1 MKKLLIACAASL
13 MLTGAAV
20 SAEELPY
27 LRELPQYNYYS
38 TTLLTEESYPEVR
51 ITTEYPSIMLSD
63 YYDGDHL
70 FLCFAGPEGALPE
83 HFDNDEAGY
92 IDEEK
97 QIQYYY
103 QVAESASFEE
113 FINEAAEDDYILL
126 DGSDGTAARID
137 PDKNKAY
144 GMIKTTEFGKSA
156 KLYIKIVLDSLS
168 SKMPLETRVD
178 ALTKAILPEIE
189 RVSGAMRYEP
199 FDPYWSAGT
208 FGGVKMLDYDFQSLI
223 TVDFPSMELTAGD
236 GSKLTGTIIPTRLR
250 GDDFAGIIY
259 FEKGLYAELDIEYDT
274 YSYAQHQLEENA
286 DDVFTHTYDSG
297 NEWVVYISN
306 RDSSENKPFSWYAT
320 HFVDYESQYSGPYGL
335 TIHITGDNKI
345 KWANEDDI
353 LSDLEK
359 FDSFIFGNPAD
370 DPYTPSGNSE
380 AAESADEGAEPAGDD
395 GAQAEPAEDAG
406 SEAAAWIC
414 PDCGQENT
422 GNFCTNCGSPKPE
435 ENGAW
440 TCPECGQEGN
450 EGNFCSN
457 CGAAKP

>member
-137 PDKNKAY
+137 PDKNAAY
-144 GMIKTTEFGKSA
+144 GMLKTTEFGKSA

-236 GSKLTGTIIPTRLR
+236 GSTLTGTIIPTRLR

-259 FEKGLYAELDIEYDT
+259 FGKGLYAELDIEYDT

-306 RDSSENKPFSWYAT
+306 RDSENRPFGWYAT
-320 HFVDYESQYSGPYGL
+320 HFVDYESEYSGQYGL
-335 TIHITGDNKI
+335 SIHISSTNGI
-345 KWANEDDI
+345 RWADENDI
-353 LSDLEK
+353 FTDLEK
-359 FDSFIFGNPAD
+359 FDSFVFGNPAD

>member
-38 TTLLTEESYPEVR
+38 TTLLTEESYPEVC
-51 ITTEYPSIMLSD
+51 ITPEYPSIMLSD
-63 YYDGDHL
+63 YYDGEPL
-70 FLCFAGPEGALPE
+70 FLCFAGPEGASPE

-92 IDEEK
+92 IDEDQ

-137 PDKNKAY
+137 PDKNAAY
-144 GMIKTTEFGKSA
+144 GMIKTTEFGKSS

-168 SKMPLETRVD
+168 TKMPLETRVG
-178 ALTKAILPEIE
+178 ALTEAILPEVE
-189 RVSGAMRYEP
+189 RVSGAMRYEV
-199 FDPYWSAGT
+199 FDSYWSAGK
-208 FGGVKMLDYDFQSLI
+208 FGGVKLLDYDFQTLM
-223 TVDFPSMELTAGD
+223 TVAFPSMELTAGD
-236 GSKLTGTIIPTRLR
+236 GSKLTGTYIPTRLR
-250 GDDFAGIIY
+250 GNDFSGLIY
-259 FEKGLYAELDIEYDT
+259 FGKGLNADLDIEYDT
-274 YSYAQHQLEENA
+274 YSYAQYQLEENA
-286 DDVFTHTYDSG
+286 DDVFTHTFDSG
-297 NEWVVYISN
+297 NEWIVYISN
-306 RDSSENKPFSWYAT
+306 RDSENKPFGWYAT
-320 HFVDYESQYSGPYGL
+320 HFVDYESEYSGQYGL
-335 TIHITGDNKI
+335 SIHVSSTNGIR
-345 KWANEDDI
+345 WADENDV
-353 LSDLEK
+353 LTDLEK
-359 FDSFIFGNPAD
+359 FDSFIFGSPAD
-370 DPYTPSGNSE
+370 DPYTPPEKSE
-380 AAESADEGAEPAGDD
+380 AVESTGEGAEAEPAGDES
-395 GAQAEPAEDAG
+395 A
-406 SEAAAWIC
+406 EAAWTC
-414 PDCGQENT
+414 PGCGEENT

-457 CGAAKP
+457 CGAARP